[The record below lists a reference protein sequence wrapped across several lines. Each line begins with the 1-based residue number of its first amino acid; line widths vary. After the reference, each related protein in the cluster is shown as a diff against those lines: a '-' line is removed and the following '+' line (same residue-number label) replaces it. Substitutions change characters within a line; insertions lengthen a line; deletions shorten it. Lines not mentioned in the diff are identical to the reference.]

1 MNKKFR
7 DLRELSSQI
16 KEPFVKE
23 EQNIFKYWRK
33 NEVKYIR
40 IKYTKKHVPV
50 AFACLVDIQKVYRIK
65 CYMLIIGCL
74 PKYQRRG
81 ITTKLVK
88 SIIREVKKENK
99 PVFFHILKENHKS
112 TSLFNKLSKEIKIR
126 RIPEF
131 DYIDEKIGMED
142 LVYAFEL

>member
-7 DLRELSSQI
+7 DLKELSSQI

-33 NEVKYIR
+33 NEIKYIR
-40 IKYTKKHVPV
+40 IKYTKKHAPA
-50 AFACLVDIQKVYRIK
+50 AFACLVDIQKVYKIK

-74 PKYQRRG
+74 PKYRKKG

-88 SIIREVKKENK
+88 SILRQVKEENK
-99 PVFFHILKENHKS
+99 PVFFHILKENYKS
-112 TSLFNKLSKEIKIR
+112 KALFEKLSKEVKIR
-126 RIPEF
+126 RMPEF
-131 DYIDEKIGMED
+131 DYIDEKIGMKD
-142 LVYAFEL
+142 LVYTFEL